1 MKDLHEFLSEREIY
15 IVENHPA
22 MTYSRLAVELGITA
36 NRVAQIKTAAMR
48 KIREEKNREAARER
62 RHLKVDYSLTRSECH
77 LIIRALRNYALYL
90 TPSNIRTRTNPK
102 YEPDPDVARCEALIT
117 LLRAALG
124 EKTNDTTNG

>member
-48 KIREEKNREAARER
+48 KIREEKNRETAR
-62 RHLKVDYSLTRSECH
+62 
-77 LIIRALRNYALYL
+77 
-90 TPSNIRTRTNPK
+90 
-102 YEPDPDVARCEALIT
+102 ARG
-117 LLRAALG
+117 R
-124 EKTNDTTNG
+124 

>member
-1 MKDLHEFLSEREIY
+1 MKGLHEFLSEREIY

-48 KIREEKNREAARER
+48 KIREEKNRETARAR
-62 RHLKVDYSLTRSECH
+62 GRLKVDYSLTRSECH
-77 LIIRALRNYALYL
+77 LITRALSNYALYL

-102 YEPDPDVARCEALIT
+102 YEPDPDITRCEALIES
-117 LLRAALG
+117 LRAALD
-124 EKTNDTTNG
+124 EKTNDNPNG

>member
-36 NRVAQIKTAAMR
+36 NRVAQIKTAEMR
-48 KIREEKNREAARER
+48 KIREEKNREAARQR
-62 RHLKVDYSLTRSECH
+62 GRLKVNYSLTRSECH
-77 LIIRALRNYALYL
+77 LIIRALSNYALYL

-102 YEPDPDVARCEALIT
+102 YEPDPDIARCEALIT
-117 LLRAALG
+117 LLRAALD